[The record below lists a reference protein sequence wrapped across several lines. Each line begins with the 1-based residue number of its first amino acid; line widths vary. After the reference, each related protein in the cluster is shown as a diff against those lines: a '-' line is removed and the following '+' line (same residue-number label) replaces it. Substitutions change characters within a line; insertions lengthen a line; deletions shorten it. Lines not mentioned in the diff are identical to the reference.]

1 MNTKPKVLRVVI
13 STNRTEYLKQ
23 TFESCNKIDYT
34 GLDMYHLLIDDW
46 PKDRNNKEFIK
57 FVMSHGFDEVILNR
71 ENKGIA
77 CQWDKIFEI
86 GKDFDYV
93 FMHEDDI
100 LVRHPFML
108 NHLIILLERDS
119 HLSQVQLKRTKWYHH
134 EKDVTSKDDDWSF
147 GDFRYE
153 KFDATPHFWGMMSI
167 WPSSV
172 CKENITEETGYRLG
186 ENIIGWYMKKKY
198 SKENGL
204 IKKKKGDAMIEH
216 IGEYTRGKK
225 IMPGEPGWK
234 EEVHGKLGDSDYYS
248 KEVGNIKYDKKISE

>member
-1 MNTKPKVLRVVI
+1 MLAP
-13 STNRTEYLKQ
+13 E
-23 TFESCNKIDYT
+23 
-34 GLDMYHLLIDDW
+34 
-46 PKDRNNKEFIK
+46 
-57 FVMSHGFDEVILNR
+57 
-71 ENKGIA
+71 
-77 CQWDKIFEI
+77 FEI

-100 LVRHPFML
+100 LIRHPFIL

-186 ENIIGWYMKKKY
+186 ENIIGTDTRAVKQNSIGTLFMSQDSALWT
-198 SKENGL
+198 EDQTQD
-204 IKKKKGDAMIEH
+204 IKF
-216 IGEYTRGKK
+216 T
-225 IMPGEPGWK
+225 
-234 EEVHGKLGDSDYYS
+234 
-248 KEVGNIKYDKKISE
+248 